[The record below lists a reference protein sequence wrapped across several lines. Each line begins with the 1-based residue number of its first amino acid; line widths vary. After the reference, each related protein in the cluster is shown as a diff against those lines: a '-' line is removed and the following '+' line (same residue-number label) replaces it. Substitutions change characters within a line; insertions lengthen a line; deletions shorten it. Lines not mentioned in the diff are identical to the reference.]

1 MSPAEAETHARS
13 ILSHLIRERQR
24 LRQSDGDA
32 GELEANRLAIV
43 YWQWQVTRAL
53 QARRAE
59 AA

>member
-13 ILSHLIRERQR
+13 VLSNLIRERQR
-24 LRQSDGDA
+24 LRHADGDP

-43 YWQWQVTRAL
+43 YWQWQVARAL